1 VQNLKIIAQLPM
13 GLYDEVAS
21 GTAESIEEIFEKY
34 GHTGEFARECK
45 DDPRFIRL
53 VNERTVELEKTGQL
67 HVNRAAA
74 VADMALSELAR
85 RVTNYD
91 TPTPMLL
98 SIYQQ
103 TVKTGRLEAPTGQVV
118 AAGPGFSISINL
130 NGHAQKTEKTIHE
143 EETCIEN
150 DKNTTCIEHD
160 DLGET
165 PAYLK
170 VNDEL
175 EY

>member
-130 NGHAQKTEKTIHE
+130 NGSKPAEKTVE
-143 EETCIEN
+143 AEV
-150 DKNTTCIEHD
+150 IEHD
-160 DLGET
+160 DLGPA

-175 EY
+175 SYSE